1 MEVVALDEQSI
12 RAAALARIAQLF
24 SLPASSLKDEM
35 RFGDD
40 LKASFVSDW
49 RRNEFDQVLDDIR
62 DVADAET
69 LKALNAGILVI
80 TTIGDYCDHMV
91 RCYEAN
97 PKAAEDALSASLGES
112 VRW

>member
-1 MEVVALDEQSI
+1 VEAVAPNEPKI
-12 RAAALARIAQLF
+12 RVAALARVAQLF
-24 SLPASSLKDEM
+24 NLPASSLKDEM

-80 TTIGDYCDHMV
+80 TAIRRLLRPHGPLL
-91 RCYEAN
+91 R
-97 PKAAEDALSASLGES
+97 GEPQS
-112 VRW
+112 S